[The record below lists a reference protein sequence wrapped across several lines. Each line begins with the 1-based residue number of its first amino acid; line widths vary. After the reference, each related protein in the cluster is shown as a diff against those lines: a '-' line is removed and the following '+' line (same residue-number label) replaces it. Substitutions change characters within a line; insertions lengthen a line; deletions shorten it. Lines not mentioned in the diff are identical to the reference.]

1 MDSKVILVTGAF
13 GTLGRAILKVGAA
26 QGCTMAAV
34 DFSDAPGAPS
44 GGAFVR
50 GGVDL
55 VDPAQAEAAVAA
67 VLESLGRIDA
77 VLNAVGGFVW
87 QTTSDAEPAVWERM
101 HTLNLTT
108 VVNTCRAA
116 LPALIASEH
125 GAIVNVG
132 ALGAV
137 QAGAGMGPYAAAK
150 AGVHKFTE
158 ALAEEMK
165 IKRVTVNAV
174 LPSIIDTPANRADM
188 GGENAEKWVEP
199 SRLAEIML
207 FLTTPAGR
215 EITGALIPV
224 KGRA

>member
-13 GTLGRAILKVGAA
+13 GALGRTILTAGAG
-26 QGCTMAAV
+26 QGCTMAAIDYSEPPGKV
-34 DFSDAPGAPS
+34 PGA
-44 GGAFVR
+44 AFAK

-55 VDPAQAEAAVAA
+55 TDPAQANAAVEA
-67 VLESLGRIDA
+67 VLAALGRIDA

-87 QTTSDAEPAVWERM
+87 KTTADADPAVWDRM
-101 HTLNLTT
+101 HRLNLTS

-116 LPALIASEH
+116 LPALIASEQ

-132 ALGAV
+132 ALGAL
-137 QAGAGMGPYAAAK
+137 QAQAGMGPYAAAK

-165 IKRVTVNAV
+165 SKRVTVNAV

-188 GGENAEKWVEP
+188 GGENADKWVDP
-199 SRLAEIML
+199 AHLAEIML

-215 EITGALIPV
+215 QITGALIPV
-224 KGRA
+224 KGRI